1 MAPYLSWTR
10 AAYVF
15 FVLAVLAALLKLGG
29 AGLAQQKILASEP
42 TDPATTIELTSPENT
57 APETTAP
64 ETTAVERTQIEEA
77 PAPTTSSSIQRVPKP
92 TRPVPVKRT
101 VAQQKRA
108 SVGEPPVFYRPSTR
122 AALGASSNDSVPA
135 ATGPVCGDLGNFP
148 KSSKVVFPLSD
159 LYFNSYEDTWGA
171 PRPQGGH
178 EGTDLMTP
186 AGTQEYAITDGTIV
200 PVSGANG
207 NGWNTLGGYTVM
219 LRADYDVGPIEA
231 GDLFYYAHM
240 QKPSLL
246 KIGTRVRAGQLIGVA
261 GDTGQGPEITS
272 GLFPPHLH
280 FGWYDSTGVRTTL
293 DSGAM
298 NPFPL
303 LEWLKTNGGAV
314 AGGSD
319 IEYCK
324 APQTGPPVPS
334 AGGDIWNYPAS
345 PGVRPDLDT
354 GSDDGRPSPVVEES
368 ASSIERAP
376 GAEKEKPDAE
386 KPGADRPMNRPAN
399 RPEEPASDQPTA
411 KPRPPEIT
419 APEIT
424 APVVEPPDTPDVV
437 IQPEIP
443 RPKPQRPSAA
453 NPNSIRHWVNGL
465 ISSVTGSS
473 NEARPNGSPRPDDK
487 PKKHPKKHKKHPKK
501 ETPNR
506 PKPKEQQRPELKE
519 DTVCDAPKLRDPRTG
534 EPCEKTTAAPETPT
548 PAEDTTPAEPDAGES
563 TPSETTNPAPD
574 PPPTQT
580 PATDTPPTKL
590 KEPESSP
597 EPIPGEGT
605 TPQ

>member
-15 FVLAVLAALLKLGG
+15 FVLSVLAALLKLGG
-29 AGLAQQKILASEP
+29 SGLAQQKILAEESPE
-42 TDPATTIELTSPENT
+42 PATTIELTTPENITPENT
-57 APETTAP
+57 TSETITA
-64 ETTAVERTQIEEA
+64 EGEQVNTA
-77 PAPTTSSSIQRVPKP
+77 PAPDAASLVVRGPKP
-92 TRPVPVKRT
+92 ARPVPVK
-101 VAQQKRA
+101 KPA
-108 SVGEPPVFYRPSTR
+108 SVGEPPVFYRPSAR
-122 AALGASSNDSVPA
+122 AAAPPA
-135 ATGPVCGDLGNFP
+135 PDATGIAPTATGPVCGDLGNFP
-148 KSSKVVFPLSD
+148 KSSKAIFPLSN
-159 LYFNSYEDTWGA
+159 LYFNSYDDTWGA

-178 EGTDLMTP
+178 EGADMMSPFDTP
-186 AGTQEYAITDGTIV
+186 EYAITDGTIV

-219 LRADYDVGPIEA
+219 LRADYAVGPIEV

-240 QKPSLL
+240 NKESAL
-246 KIGTRVRAGQLIGVA
+246 KIGTRVRAGQILGYA
-261 GDTGQGPEITS
+261 GDTGYGPEVTR
-272 GLFPPHLH
+272 GLMPSHLH
-280 FGWYDSTGVRTTL
+280 FGWYDTTGARTAL

-298 NPFPL
+298 NPYPL
-303 LEWLKTNGGAV
+303 LEWLKANGGAV

-319 IEYCK
+319 ARYCK

-334 AGGDIWNYPAS
+334 TGGDTWSYPTS

-368 ASSIERAP
+368 ASSVERAP
-376 GAEKEKPDAE
+376 GGEKEKPDAE

-453 NPNSIRHWVNGL
+453 NPNSIGHWVNGL

-487 PKKHPKKHKKHPKK
+487 PKKHPKKHKKHPEK

-506 PKPKEQQRPELKE
+506 PKPKHQQRPAPKE
-519 DTVCDAPKLRDPRTG
+519 DTVCDDPKLRDLRTG
-534 EPCEKTTAAPETPT
+534 EACEKTTVAPETTT

-580 PATDTPPTKL
+580 PATDTPPTEL

-597 EPIPGEGT
+597 EPVPGEGT
-605 TPQ
+605 APQ